1 VSLLSLVQTVTGLL
15 SLPTPGAVAASADRQ
30 VIQLMAIANEE
41 GLSLARR
48 HAWQALTA
56 EASFVTVNANVQ
68 TPAAPIPPDFD
79 RFVPNSFFNRTTRRP
94 MTGPIS
100 PREWQWIMAQPVY
113 STVYLAFR
121 ERTGQFLAAPA
132 PPAGQAVYYEYVSK
146 NWAHS
151 STGVAQSAFLADGDT
166 ALLDE
171 TLIQLGL
178 RWRFLKAKGLDYA
191 EDMQTYEREVEQAI
205 ARDGGSSMLSLS
217 PQPVDLNR
225 VNLPDG
231 SFGV

>member
-1 VSLLSLVQTVTGLL
+1 LSLLSVVRAVTGLL
-15 SLPTPGAVAASADRQ
+15 SLPTPAAVAGSTDRQ
-30 VIQLMAIANEE
+30 VVQLMAIANEE

-48 HAWQALTA
+48 HAWQALTE

-68 TPAAPIPPDFD
+68 TATPIPADLD
-79 RFVPNSFFNRTTRRP
+79 RFIPNSFFNRTTRRP
-94 MTGPIS
+94 LTGPIS
-100 PREWQWIMAQPVY
+100 PREWQWIQAQPVY

-121 ERTGQFLAAPA
+121 ERTGQFLVAPA
-132 PPAGQAVYYEYVSK
+132 PPAGQAVYYEYVSR

-151 STGVAQSAFLADGDT
+151 AGGVPQGGYLADTDVAFLDE
-166 ALLDE
+166 ALV
-171 TLIQLGL
+171 QQGV
-178 RWRFLKAKGLDYA
+178 RWRFLKSKGLDYA
-191 EDMQTYEREVEQAI
+191 EDFASYELAVEQAM
-205 ARDGGSSMLSLS
+205 ARDGGASMLSLS

>member
-1 VSLLSLVQTVTGLL
+1 VSLLTVVQAVTGLL
-15 SLPTPGAVAASADRQ
+15 ALPTPAAVAGSTDRQ

-41 GLSLARR
+41 GKLLAKRK
-48 HAWQALTA
+48 AWQILT
-56 EASFVTVNANVQ
+56 EEQGFASTAGPDQ
-68 TPAAPIPPDFD
+68 IAAIPADFD

-94 MTGPIS
+94 MTGPIT
-100 PREWQWIMAQPVY
+100 PRQWQWIQAQPVY

-121 ERTGQFLAAPA
+121 ERGGQFLVAPN
-132 PPAGQAVYYEYVSK
+132 PPAGQECYYEYVSK
-146 NWAHS
+146 NWCAS
-151 STGVAQSAFLADGDT
+151 QGGVAQAAYAADTDV

-178 RWRFLKAKGLDYA
+178 RWRFMMAKGLDYA
-191 EDMQTYEREVEQAI
+191 EYMATYEREVEQAM

>member
-1 VSLLSLVQTVTGLL
+1 VSLLSVIQTVTGLL
-15 SLPTPGAVAASADRQ
+15 SLPTPTAVASSSDRQ

-41 GLSLARR
+41 GRSLARR
-48 HAWQALTA
+48 HAWQALTE

-68 TPAAPIPPDFD
+68 TGNTPIPPDFD
-79 RFVPNSFFNRTTRRP
+79 RFVPNSFFDRTTRRP
-94 MTGPIS
+94 ITGPIS

-121 ERTGQFLAAPA
+121 ERTGQFLLAPA
-132 PPAGQAVYYEYVSK
+132 PAAGDAIYYEYVSE
-146 NWAHS
+146 NWAK
-151 STGVAQSAFLADGDT
+151 SATAAPQNAYLADTDV
-166 ALLDE
+166 AILDE
-171 TLIQLGL
+171 TLVQLGA
-178 RWRFLKAKGLDYA
+178 RWRFLKSKGLDYA
-191 EDMQTYEREVEQAI
+191 EDMATYERELEQAI
-205 ARDGGSSMLSLS
+205 ARDGGSSMLSLA

>member
-1 VSLLSLVQTVTGLL
+1 VSLLSVIQAVTGLL
-15 SLPTPGAVAASADRQ
+15 SLPTPAAVATSTDRQ

-41 GLSLARR
+41 GMSLARR
-48 HAWQALTA
+48 HAWQALTE

-68 TPAAPIPPDFD
+68 TATPIPADFD
-79 RFVPNSFFNRTTRRP
+79 RFIPNSFFNRTTRRP
-94 MTGPIS
+94 LTGPIS

-121 ERTGQFLAAPA
+121 ERTGQFLVAPA
-132 PPAGQAVYYEYVSK
+132 PPAGQAVYFEYVSK
-146 NWAHS
+146 NWVRSGGGAPQ
-151 STGVAQSAFLADGDT
+151 TAYAADTDIAF
-166 ALLDE
+166 LDE
-171 TLIQLGL
+171 TLIQLGV
-178 RWRFLKAKGLDYA
+178 RWRFLKSKGLDYA
-191 EDMQTYEREVEQAI
+191 EDFASYELLVEQAI
-205 ARDGGSSMLSLS
+205 ARDGGSSMLSLA

>member
-1 VSLLSLVQTVTGLL
+1 MSLLSLIQAVTGLL
-15 SLPTPGAVAASADRQ
+15 SLPTPAAVAASGDRQ

-41 GLSLARR
+41 GRSLARR
-48 HAWQALTA
+48 HAWQALIE
-56 EASFVTVNANVQ
+56 EASFVTVNANIQ
-68 TPAAPIPPDFD
+68 TGNAPIPEDFD

-94 MTGPIS
+94 LTGPIS
-100 PREWQWIMAQPVY
+100 PHEWQWIMAQPVY

-121 ERTGQFLAAPA
+121 QRTGQFLLAPA
-132 PPAGQAVYYEYVSK
+132 PPAGQAIWYEYVSD
-146 NWAHS
+146 NWAES
-151 STGVAQSAFLADGDT
+151 ATGAPQSAFLADSDV

-171 TLIQLGL
+171 SLIQLGV
-178 RWRFLKAKGLDYA
+178 RWRFLKSKGLDYA
-191 EDMQTYEREVEQAI
+191 EDMETYEREVEQAI

-231 SFGV
+231 GFGV

>member
-1 VSLLSLVQTVTGLL
+1 LSLLSLIQTVTALL
-15 SLPTPGAVAASADRQ
+15 SLPTPTAVAASSDRQ

-41 GLSLARR
+41 GASLARR
-48 HAWQALTA
+48 HAWQALTE
-56 EASFVTVNANVQ
+56 EASFVTVAANVQ
-68 TPAAPIPPDFD
+68 TATPIPADFD
-79 RFVPNSFFNRTTRRP
+79 RFIPNSFFNRTTRRP
-94 MTGPIS
+94 LTGPIS

-121 ERTGQFLAAPA
+121 ERTGQFLVAPA
-132 PPAGQAVYYEYVSK
+132 PPPGQAVFYEYVSK

-151 STGVAQSAFLADGDT
+151 AAGAPQGAYAADTDAAF
-166 ALLDE
+166 LDE
-171 TLIQLGL
+171 TLIQLGT
-178 RWRFLKAKGLDYA
+178 RWRFLKSKGLDYA
-191 EDMQTYEREVEQAI
+191 EDFATYELAVEQSI
-205 ARDGGSSMLSLS
+205 ARDGGASMLSLA

>member
-1 VSLLSLVQTVTGLL
+1 LSLLSVIQSATGLL
-15 SLPTPGAVAASADRQ
+15 SLPTPQAVATSTDRQ

-41 GLSLARR
+41 GRSLARR
-48 HAWQALTA
+48 HAWQALTE

-68 TPAAPIPPDFD
+68 TATPIPADLD

-94 MTGPIS
+94 LTGPIS

-121 ERTGQFLAAPA
+121 ERSGQFLLAPA
-132 PPAGQAVYYEYVSK
+132 PPAGQAIAYEYLST
-146 NWAHS
+146 NWAES
-151 STGVAQSAFLADGDT
+151 LGGVPQAGYLADSDR
-166 ALLDE
+166 AFLDE
-171 TLIQLGL
+171 TLIELGV
-178 RWRFLKAKGLDYA
+178 RWRFLKSKGLDYA
-191 EDMQTYEREVEQAI
+191 EDMATYEREVEQAI
-205 ARDGGSSMLSLS
+205 ARDGGSSMLSLA